1 MTQVLIPT
9 SLPELWSALREQPSA
24 HLYAGGTD
32 LLVKRRAGL
41 LDPAI
46 LIHLGRIDALRGVTA
61 DDDGLRLG
69 AGCTHRELLE
79 DAQVRAVLPV
89 LTQALQTL
97 GSPPIRAMGT
107 LGGNLCTASPAGDT
121 LPPLYVL
128 DAEVELWSA
137 GGERRLLLRDFILG
151 PGRTALQS
159 GEILAAVR
167 VRRAPHG
174 SVQHF
179 EKVGLRNALACSL
192 VSLAA
197 LVQTNPAGRVKHAAF
212 AWGSVGPT
220 VIRVPEVERH
230 LIGQPLSLSV
240 LSEAA
245 VLARRA
251 VAPIDDL
258 RADADYRRQVAGN
271 LLLRLAETGSAPER

>member
-41 LDPAI
+41 LEPAI
-46 LIHLGRIDALRGVTA
+46 LIHLGRIEALRGVTA
-61 DDDGLRLG
+61 DGDGLRLG

-79 DAQVRAVLPV
+79 DAQVRAALPV

-107 LGGNLCTASPAGDT
+107 LGGNLCTASPAGDS
-121 LPPLYVL
+121 LPPLYAL
-128 DAEVELWSA
+128 DVEVELLSTA
-137 GGERRLLLRDFILG
+137 GQRRLRIAEFIQG
-151 PGRTALQS
+151 PGRTALQP
-159 GEILAAVR
+159 GEILAAVQ
-167 VRRAPHG
+167 VRPPPAGIRH
-174 SVQHF
+174 HF
-179 EKVGLRNALACSL
+179 EKVGARNALACSL

-197 LVQTNPAGRVKHAAF
+197 LIELDAAQQVVWARL

-220 VIRVPEVERH
+220 VIRCPEAEQR
-230 LIGQPLSLSV
+230 LLGEPLSPDALG
-240 LSEAA
+240 AA
-245 VLARRA
+245 AALARRA
-251 VAPIDDL
+251 VSPITDL

-271 LLLRLAETGSAPER
+271 LLLRLRHA